1 MSVIIKRL
9 EEIKTILAEK
19 YPIYKPLGL
28 EIEINLSWTE
38 KINESTVKIHYMY
51 LIIDSNSKPWVVL
64 PSFHISKDHYLK
76 RTPLANTKLNN
87 FIKNLVQS
95 NCV

>member
-38 KINESTVKIHYMY
+38 KINESTMKIHHIFFI
-51 LIIDSNSKPWVVL
+51 LDINGKPWISL
-64 PSFHISKDHYLK
+64 PAFHVSKDYYFK
-76 RTPLANTKLNN
+76 RTPLANSKLNN